1 VTQFLRIMA
10 ASVDAIFM
18 LAAFAVPV
26 AVTYGMLGSGP
37 GGSAT
42 LSTSFTWHPI
52 LMSSAFP
59 CLMVLGRWVYVTD
72 SLGDK
77 QQQRPAHRGVMM
89 LSTLVAIGGYIAI
102 FMAHIK
108 TPSFFGY
115 NFAKHTWAVPSRIVH
130 DFLGY
135 SVLLL
140 MLFQATV
147 GLMKYWKLQAGQKSF
162 PFHGSLGKL
171 IILLGSGNILTACI
185 FWSWSMAF
193 KALLAGLALSAALC
207 GAFWPAPERPEAA
220 PLAEST
226 KP

>member
-1 VTQFLRIMA
+1 MA

>member
-1 VTQFLRIMA
+1 MA
-10 ASVDAIFM
+10 ASVDAIFI

-26 AVTYGMLGSGP
+26 AVTYGMLGPGP

-52 LMSSAFP
+52 LMSCAFP
-59 CLMVLGRWVYVTD
+59 CLMVLGRWAYVTE

-77 QQQRPAHRGVMM
+77 QEQRSAHRGVMM
-89 LSTLVAIGGYIAI
+89 LSTLVAIGGYTAI
-102 FMAHIK
+102 FMAHVK

-140 MLFQATV
+140 MLFQAAV
-147 GLMKYWKLQAGQKSF
+147 GLMKYWRLQAGQKSF

-185 FWSWSMAF
+185 FWSWGLAF
-193 KALLAGLALSAALC
+193 KVLLAGLALAAAFC
-207 GAFWPAPERPEAA
+207 GAFWPTPERPEAA
-220 PLAEST
+220 PLAESM